1 MKRIPLVIALGA
13 MLASLTGFTQQDA
26 DEHAAHHSEEQAAAP
41 PSPPEHDHSQG
52 GGKLQENMKKM
63 HGLMVQI
70 VETEDPKLRSELLQQ
85 HLHVMRDQLG
95 MMRKM
100 AGMTMTIKG
109 GDGKSDAVDGDG
121 KVDKKDGMTE
131 GKKGG

>member
-1 MKRIPLVIALGA
+1 MKRLPLVIALGA

-63 HGLMVQI
+63 QGLMVQI
-70 VETEDPKLRSELLQQ
+70 VETEARNYAANSSTNTCTSCAIN
-85 HLHVMRDQLG
+85 LG
-95 MMRKM
+95 
-100 AGMTMTIKG
+100 
-109 GDGKSDAVDGDG
+109 
-121 KVDKKDGMTE
+121 
-131 GKKGG
+131 